1 MKIFWGLF
9 VWYLLFQL
17 CALSGQRGSLF
28 GLFFAIGVSFYLVV
42 IAGGDKVSETDNES

>member
-1 MKIFWGLF
+1 MKTFWGLF

-42 IAGGDKVSETDNES
+42 IAGGKKVSEPDNES